1 MLGTTLERYAD
12 SGKLTTSSVVVVQVK
27 HGKLT
32 TNLVTFGWEYETI

>member
-32 TNLVTFGWEYETI
+32 TNLVTVGWEYETI